1 MGKVFTIPFTGSSQ
15 KIQPVYTIDNSA
27 QEKSEAEE
35 KARKEALARQRRGV
49 ESTINTSYNLPVKN
63 CWENNHGKFCGTA
76 D

>member
-49 ESTINTSYNLPVKN
+49 ESTINTSYNGILD
-63 CWENNHGKFCGTA
+63 ENTKFTRKKLLGE
-76 D
+76 

>member
-1 MGKVFTIPFTGSSQ
+1 MGKVLRIPFTDSSP

-35 KARKEALARQRRGV
+35 KARKEALARQRRGI
-49 ESTINTSYNLPVKN
+49 ESTINTSYNGILD
-63 CWENNHGKFCGTA
+63 ENAKFTRKKLLG

>member
-1 MGKVFTIPFTGSSQ
+1 MGKVLSIPFTDSSP

-35 KARKEALARQRRGV
+35 KARKEALARQRRGI
-49 ESTINTSYNLPVKN
+49 ESTINTSYNGILD
-63 CWENNHGKFCGTA
+63 ENAKFTRKKLLG